1 MRLRVRATSRSF
13 NILCTATIKPD
24 SGTPRSSPVWSHLEP
39 VCESVTRTGGTGHR
53 CRAILAYT
61 SSAGN
66 QGIEVAFTGAH
77 LGSCQ
82 PGNDAEALRRTTRDY
97 TLPTRCR
104 TNPEPRQRVGT
115 SWRLCHTLSVQSGA
129 AVWQRLLSN
138 FKYSCLQPTA
148 TNARPLFTP
157 DLLRRVQ
164 FLACTACR
172 VAIRL
177 DTLAR
182 GGSRARASCTVPRL
196 RVRPLVSNNEQLSFH
211 HTCEPGSPKR
221 SRGLNTTGNNNQNRK
236 SP

>member
-1 MRLRVRATSRSF
+1 M
-13 NILCTATIKPD
+13 
-24 SGTPRSSPVWSHLEP
+24 
-39 VCESVTRTGGTGHR
+39 
-53 CRAILAYT
+53 
-61 SSAGN
+61 
-66 QGIEVAFTGAH
+66 
-77 LGSCQ
+77 
-82 PGNDAEALRRTTRDY
+82 
-97 TLPTRCR
+97 
-104 TNPEPRQRVGT
+104 
-115 SWRLCHTLSVQSGA
+115 QSGA

-196 RVRPLVSNNEQLSFH
+196 RVRPLVSHNEDLN
-211 HTCEPGSPKR
+211 SPKQVLLTR
-221 SRGLNTTGNNNQNRK
+221 PDK
-236 SP
+236 